1 MQKLQESQHEMHI
14 FVFIY
19 FYLTNTIPLIE
30 EAQRVK
36 QTTQD
41 SMWVAYWKHCLK

>member
-1 MQKLQESQHEMHI
+1 MHI

-30 EAQRVK
+30 EAQIVRLDVG
-36 QTTQD
+36 
-41 SMWVAYWKHCLK
+41 CILKTLSKINK